1 MSFCPWNWKHIIP
14 RTLYILP
21 PSEVKETSTKS
32 FRMSKETTLIVACG
46 ARTSTHE
53 LMWPPT
59 RGKRSFDYKISNIKQ
74 NSLRASR
81 LFVHFTF
88 PSLPEH
94 EVKLPGFTFMEG
106 VNTRQLF
113 F

>member
-59 RGKRSFDYKISNIKQ
+59 RGKRSFDYKTLSVHHGFLYIS
-74 NSLRASR
+74 
-81 LFVHFTF
+81 LFRRYR
-88 PSLPEH
+88 
-94 EVKLPGFTFMEG
+94 
-106 VNTRQLF
+106 NTK
-113 F
+113 

>member
-59 RGKRSFDYKISNIKQ
+59 RGKRSFDYHGIT
-74 NSLRASR
+74 A
-81 LFVHFTF
+81 FCTFHFSVVTGTRSETAWF
-88 PSLPEH
+88 HFHGGREH
-94 EVKLPGFTFMEG
+94 ETTIFL
-106 VNTRQLF
+106 N
-113 F
+113 